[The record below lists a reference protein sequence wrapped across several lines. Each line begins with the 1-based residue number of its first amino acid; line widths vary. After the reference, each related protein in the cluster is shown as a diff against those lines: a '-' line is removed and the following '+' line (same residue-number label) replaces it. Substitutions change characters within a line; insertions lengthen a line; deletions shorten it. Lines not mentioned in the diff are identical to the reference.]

1 MPRSSTKSIAIILQT
16 GLASILAALLGLLVN
31 LVAGHQAPLNLLVA
45 QRWYNPTNLVIIAT
59 ACTIAT
65 LGIAFWQHSFSNKS
79 KDQPATLE
87 DLEDETRRVLEG
99 YYDAAI
105 KEGRIPEMELKAK
118 DEEIGRL
125 IIELQK
131 LQNELTIRS
140 SLAREDELS
149 KLLDARDFDGA
160 LQLKCQQIEAR
171 RKNAKELPRELFELG
186 TIHELRQEFPEA
198 LAAYRESWEQSS
210 DTEYG
215 IKYAHFAAKL
225 NHHAEAIRAY
235 EALLLTYKDP
245 SDRAYTLNN
254 LGILYLGTQRMK
266 EAEQAYDEALAIY
279 RKLAETNSDA
289 FMPDV
294 AITLNN
300 IANLY
305 SDTQRMKEAEQ
316 VYAEV
321 LTIRRKLAEANPD
334 KYLPY
339 VANALNNL
347 ANLYRDTQRMKEAV
361 NIYDEAL
368 DLYHKLARANPDAY
382 LPDVAMTLNNLAIL
396 TAPTTGMDDAE
407 KAYDEALDLRRKL
420 ARANPDAYLPN
431 VATTLNN
438 LGVLYRANNR
448 MDDAEKAYDEALDL
462 YRKLANAN
470 PDAYLPDVAT
480 TLNNL
485 AILYSVNNR
494 MDDAEKAYDEALD
507 LYRKLARAN
516 PDAYLPDVAMTLNNL
531 ANFYLSADRIQE
543 AEKHATEAERI
554 LDPLWQANPEL
565 HGNLMARIL
574 WNRALIAEASRQPS
588 EACALARRALAAAY
602 DPVLKQSIQKLIDRL
617 SPGSQ
622 S

>member
-396 TAPTTGMDDAE
+396 
-407 KAYDEALDLRRKL
+407 
-420 ARANPDAYLPN
+420 
-431 VATTLNN
+431 
-438 LGVLYRANNR
+438 
-448 MDDAEKAYDEALDL
+448 
-462 YRKLANAN
+462 
-470 PDAYLPDVAT
+470 
-480 TLNNL
+480 
-485 AILYSVNNR
+485 YSANNR